1 MRKTSATSTFELW
14 EERERQRELARWPT
28 PKKKTNKNPI
38 RSPLELEEPIDAL
51 GSVKQKR
58 CVILIYNLNI

>member
-1 MRKTSATSTFELW
+1 MANTE
-14 EERERQRELARWPT
+14 
-28 PKKKTNKNPI
+28 KKTNKNPI

-51 GSVKQKR
+51 GSVKQKS